1 MPTDQQAAVLVTG
14 ASRGLGLLL
23 AKVFAARGER
33 VVGFARS
40 APGFEHP
47 NYRHVQIDLTD
58 DSQVIKAFA
67 VLNADPA
74 GIRLCINNA
83 GVAQSNL
90 ALLTK
95 AQTFADTLNSNL
107 TSAFIVSREAL
118 KHMKRRR
125 FGRIVN
131 MTSINVPMASA
142 GGVAYNASKAG
153 LEAMMRTLVNEV
165 GPAEDITL
173 NALGLSL
180 VAQSGMVEN
189 LSEAGLAAKVSR
201 LPRPALLQVDEI
213 VHALDFLAAPEA
225 RNITGQTLYFG
236 GVS

>member
-1 MPTDQQAAVLVTG
+1 MPPKLEAAVLITG

-23 AKVFAARGER
+23 ARSFAERGDK

-40 APGFEHP
+40 GPGFVHP
-47 NYRHVQIDLTD
+47 NYQHLQIDLTEEAE
-58 DSQVIKAFA
+58 VVKAFIQ
-67 VLNADPA
+67 LNSDPA

-83 GVAQSNL
+83 GVAQASL

-95 AQTFADTLNSNL
+95 AQTFSDTLTANL
-107 TSAFIVSREAL
+107 TSAFVVSREAL

-131 MTSINVPMASA
+131 MTSINVPMASP

-153 LEAMMRTLVNEV
+153 LEAMMRTLVHEV
-165 GPAEDITL
+165 VPAEDITF

-180 VAQSGMVEN
+180 VAQSGMVEG
-189 LSEAGLAAKVSR
+189 LSEAGLSAKVSR
-201 LPRPALLQVDEI
+201 LPKPALLEVDEI
-213 VHALDFLAAPEA
+213 IHALDFLAAPEA